1 MVVVMVAEVYKL
13 PLQTPKVVVLVDL
26 VVAVVVMILV
36 DHLQVVLQ
44 TQLHKDLLVEQE
56 QLLEQMLVVVVEH

>member
-1 MVVVMVAEVYKL
+1 MVVVLLVEHQL
-13 PLQTPKVVVLVDL
+13 LNLVVLVVL

-44 TQLHKDLLVEQE
+44 TQLHKDLLVGQE
-56 QLLEQMLVVVVEH
+56 WLPEQMLVEVAEH